1 MNTIGEAVHRLTD
14 VPKLRHTNSNRV
26 DLTVIN
32 SFNLDLL

>member
-1 MNTIGEAVHRLTD
+1 MNAIGEAVPKLTD
-14 VPKLRHTNSNRV
+14 VPKLRYTNSNRV